1 MKRESFIK
9 KWLGNK
15 NFQYCEEHKEL
26 MREDL
31 DSVLDQQTSK
41 KQTCG
46 FCVEFKGNK
55 EQIDKQEMTIAQL
68 LKHDFKSKGLLSLYD
83 SNGNRIYFE
92 DSSGYWSKREFD
104 ANNNIIYYEYSN
116 GRWYKYDYDSN
127 GNQIYLEDSNGYWV
141 KQEYD
146 SNNNC
151 IYFENSNGKIIDKR
165 PKVSCNGKVVEIEG
179 KKYKLTEI

>member
-1 MKRESFIK
+1 MTREAFIK

-55 EQIDKQEMTIAQL
+55 EQIDKQEMTVAQL
-68 LKHDFKSKGLLSLYD
+68 LKHDFESKGNLSLYDNKGNKIYLENSDGYWWKQEYDANNNVIYLEDSTRYWCKQEFD
-83 SNGNRIYFE
+83 SNGNRIY
-92 DSSGYWSKREFD
+92 Y
-104 ANNNIIYYEYSN
+104 
-116 GRWYKYDYDSN
+116 
-127 GNQIYLEDSNGYWV
+127 
-141 KQEYD
+141 
-146 SNNNC
+146 
-151 IYFENSNGKIIDKR
+151 ENSNGHIEDNR
-165 PKVSCNGKVVEIEG
+165 PKGSCNGKVVEIEG

>member
-46 FCVEFKGNK
+46 FCVELKGNK
-55 EQIDKQEMTIAQL
+55 KQIDKKEMTVAQV
-68 LKHDFKSKGLLSLYD
+68 LKHDFKSKGSLFLYD
-83 SNGNRIYFE
+83 CNGNIIYYE
-92 DSSGYWSKREFD
+92 DSDGYWVKQEFD
-104 ANNNIIYYEYSN
+104 DNNNIIYYEAS
-116 GRWYKYDYDSN
+116 D
-127 GNQIYLEDSNGYWV
+127 GY
-141 KQEYD
+141 
-146 SNNNC
+146 
-151 IYFENSNGKIIDKR
+151 IIDNR
-165 PKVSCNGKVVEIEG
+165 PKSSCNGKVVEIEG

>member
-31 DSVLDQQTSK
+31 DSVLNQQTSK

-46 FCVEFKGNK
+46 FCVELNGNK
-55 EQIDKQEMTIAQL
+55 KQIDKKEMTVAQL
-68 LKHDFKSKGLLSLYD
+68 LKHDFKLKGSLFLYD

-92 DSSGYWSKREFD
+92 
-104 ANNNIIYYEYSN
+104 N
-116 GRWYKYDYDSN
+116 
-127 GNQIYLEDSNGYWV
+127 SNGY
-141 KQEYD
+141 
-146 SNNNC
+146 
-151 IYFENSNGKIIDKR
+151 IIDNR
-165 PKVSCNGKVVEIEG
+165 PKASCDGKVVEIEG